1 MSPHPINSPITAT
14 KQTKT
19 ATPPSTRSCSQ
30 CRAFVPTTLQFKTCD
45 ACREKARQ
53 NNAKTAIKRKREK
66 EAVMSKLRAD
76 GADGHAEVTKSSEM
90 DKTESETE
98 EGGINGEGWDHMK
111 KRIRMEFAD
120 AKAKGKVPVK
130 NSESKVCFLCFS
142 LFHYPYSKP

>member
-1 MSPHPINSPITAT
+1 
-14 KQTKT
+14 
-19 ATPPSTRSCSQ
+19 
-30 CRAFVPTTLQFKTCD
+30 
-45 ACREKARQ
+45 
-53 NNAKTAIKRKREK
+53 
-66 EAVMSKLRAD
+66 MSKLRAD